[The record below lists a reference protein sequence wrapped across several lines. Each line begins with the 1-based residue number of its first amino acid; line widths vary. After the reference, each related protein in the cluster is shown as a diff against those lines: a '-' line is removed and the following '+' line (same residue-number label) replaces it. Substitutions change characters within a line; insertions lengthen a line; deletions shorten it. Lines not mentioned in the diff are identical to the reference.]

1 MGKSLLVT
9 GGTSGIGLELV
20 KSYLKDDVHITLIL
34 RDIDKAKVCFSYHD
48 MDKVSLI
55 EADLM
60 DPISLSNILKN
71 NLKIAPDYFVYC
83 AGMLNEVSLKR
94 TTYSSFIKLM
104 NVNFFSFV
112 EILRYLISIKSKNT
126 AMRIVAMSSLASL
139 QGGKGNQMY
148 AASKSAMDSFI
159 RTSSHE
165 LRENNIVINSIQAGY
180 VDTNMCDSL
189 RLFYGDRFDDFI
201 RQNQPLGL
209 IEKTE
214 IVEQIRFMLSK
225 KGNSVTGV
233 SLKINGGAPC

>member
-1 MGKSLLVT
+1 MRKSLLVT

-34 RDIDKAKVCFSYHD
+34 RDIDKAKVCFSDYD

-112 EILRYLISIKSKNT
+112 EILRYLISIKSK
-126 AMRIVAMSSLASL
+126 
-139 QGGKGNQMY
+139 
-148 AASKSAMDSFI
+148 
-159 RTSSHE
+159 E
-165 LRENNIVINSIQAGY
+165 LIQAE
-180 VDTNMCDSL
+180 NMEC
-189 RLFYGDRFDDFI
+189 
-201 RQNQPLGL
+201 
-209 IEKTE
+209 
-214 IVEQIRFMLSK
+214 QI
-225 KGNSVTGV
+225 
-233 SLKINGGAPC
+233 